1 MQSAAGGTSQRL
13 KPAVAIVRS
22 LSRMPGAPDG
32 ANVVSAVV
40 IGIRLPV
47 RDLDGPRFSKI
58 RGHWMERRQLPL
70 PPSNQRRFDHVH
82 QPARRARPIGTLI
95 DGGLS
100 GD

>member
-40 IGIRLPV
+40 IGIRLQV

-58 RGHWMERRQLPL
+58 EDIGLRGGSFRCLHQI
-70 PPSNQRRFDHVH
+70 SADSITCTSQRGVH
-82 QPARRARPIGTLI
+82 DRSEL
-95 DGGLS
+95 
-100 GD
+100 